1 MSGEVTICGV
11 FGLSPGD
18 FIIARA
24 PSGRSRLCRVTRVV
38 DGGHVTIR
46 GATLGEHAL
55 VWLRNLPHRI
65 LPDRVWRWWV
75 TR

>member
-1 MSGEVTICGV
+1 MNGEVTIRGV
-11 FGLSPGD
+11 FGVAPGD
-18 FIIARA
+18 FIMTHA
-24 PSGRSRLCRVTRVV
+24 PSGRSLLCRVTRVV

-46 GATLGEHAL
+46 GATLGERAF

-65 LPDRVWRWWV
+65 LPSRAWRWWV